1 MNAQPPSITSS
12 PNIKEDTILETTLRL
27 LARHVIKKRVP
38 AHGRLG
44 ANKLPIIQSKGLVN

>member
-27 LARHVIKKRVP
+27 LARHVIKKKVP
-38 AHGRLG
+38 APGRLG